1 MSDTTDRSSTEEY
14 SDKHKYEFKKVIEEL
29 KGYRGSGTQLVS
41 IYVPE
46 DKQVSDVVAHVTQ
59 EHSEASN
66 IKSKD
71 TRTNVQDALKSLK
84 DRLRYYDTYPP
95 ENGMVLFSGAVD
107 TGGGRSDMITR
118 VLERPPQPIESFRY
132 HCDSEFLTEP
142 LEEMLADK
150 GLFGLIVLD
159 RREANVGWLRGKRVE
174 PVKSASSL
182 VPGKQR
188 KGGQSAQRFARLR
201 LEAIDNFYQE
211 VAGMANDLFVDQR
224 HELDGILVGG
234 PSPTKD
240 EFLDGDY
247 LHHELQDL
255 VLGKFD
261 VAYTD
266 ESGLYDLVDAAQA
279 VLDEHEM
286 LQDKKLMEQFF
297 SQLHDGD
304 LATYGF
310 GPTREN
316 LMMGAVETLLLSEDL
331 RADVASY
338 ECPNGHTE
346 YELVDRDEEIPDH
359 DCSRCGETVDA
370 DEAER
375 EDAIDHL
382 MDLAGQRGTETEFV
396 STDFEK
402 GEQLLSAF
410 GGIAGL
416 LRYSTGI

>member
-1 MSDTTDRSSTEEY
+1 MSEQAEQ
-14 SDKHKYEFKKVIEEL
+14 SDKQKYEFQKVIEEL
-29 KGYRGSGTQLVS
+29 KEYRGSGTQLVT
-41 IYVPE
+41 IYIPE
-46 DKQVSDVVAHVTQ
+46 DRQVSSVVQHVTQ

-66 IKSKD
+66 IKSKE
-71 TRTNVQDALKSLK
+71 TRTNVQDALKSIK

-95 ENGMVLFSGAVD
+95 GNGMVLFSGAVD
-107 TGGGRSDMITR
+107 TGGGRSDMITE
-118 VLERPPQPIESFRY
+118 VLESPPQPIESFRY
-132 HCDSEFLTEP
+132 HCDAEFLTEP
-142 LEEMLADK
+142 LEEMLADQ

-211 VAGMANDLFVDQR
+211 VAGMANELFVADR
-224 HELDGILVGG
+224 HDMAGILVGG

-247 LHHELQDL
+247 LHHELRDM

-261 VAYTD
+261 VSYTD
-266 ESGLYDLVDAAQA
+266 ESGLYDLVDAAQE

-286 LQDKKLMEQFF
+286 MQDKKLMEQFF
-297 SQLHDGD
+297 KELHDGD

-316 LMMGAVETLLLSEDL
+316 LNMGAVETLLLSEDL
-331 RADVASY
+331 RKEVAVRTCES
-338 ECPNGHTE
+338 GHTE
-346 YELVDRDEEIPDH
+346 YEFLDPDEAAPDD
-359 DCSRCGETVDA
+359 DCSRCGAPMET
-370 DEAER
+370 ER

-382 MDLAGQRGTETEFV
+382 IELAEQRGTETHFV

-402 GEQLLSAF
+402 GDQLLSAF
-410 GGIAGL
+410 GGVAGI
-416 LRYSTGI
+416 LRYSTGV

>member
-1 MSDTTDRSSTEEY
+1 MSEQREQDQ
-14 SDKHKYEFKKVIEEL
+14 SDKQKYEFRKVIEEL
-29 KGYRGSGTQLVS
+29 KEYQGSGTQLVS

-46 DKQVSDVVAHVTQ
+46 DKQLSDVVAHVTQ

-66 IKSKD
+66 IKSKS
-71 TRTNVQDALKSLK
+71 TRTAVQDALTSLK
-84 DRLRYYDTYPP
+84 DRLRYYDTRPP
-95 ENGMVLFSGAVD
+95 ENGLVLFSGAID
-107 TGGGRSDMITR
+107 TGGGQTDMVTK
-118 VLERPPQPIESFRY
+118 VLESPPDPIESFRY
-132 HCDSEFLTEP
+132 HCDSAFLTEP

-159 RREANVGWLRGKRVE
+159 RREANVGWLKGKRVE

-211 VAGMANDLFVDQR
+211 VAGMAGDLFVPKR
-224 HELDGILVGG
+224 HEMDGVLVGG

-247 LHHELQDL
+247 LHHELQDM

-261 VAYTD
+261 IAYTD
-266 ESGLYDLVDAAQA
+266 ESGLYDLVDSAQE

-286 LQDKKLMEQFF
+286 LQDKQLMEEFF
-297 SQLHDGD
+297 KQLHDGD
-304 LATYGF
+304 KATYGF
-310 GPTREN
+310 DQTRQN
-316 LMMGAVETLLLSEDL
+316 LNMGAIEQLLISEDL
-331 RADVASY
+331 RKDVVTY
-338 ECPNGHTE
+338 TCDNGHEE
-346 YELVDRDEEIPDH
+346 YDLIDSTVDTPEH
-359 DCSRCGETVDA
+359 DCTRCGKTVT
-370 DEAER
+370 AEDGNR

-382 MDLAGQRGTETEFV
+382 MELADQRGTETMFI

-402 GEQLLSAF
+402 GEQLLTAF
-410 GGIAGL
+410 GGVAGL
-416 LRYSTGI
+416 LRYSTGV

>member
-1 MSDTTDRSSTEEY
+1 MSSQDTEE
-14 SDKHKYEFKKVIEEL
+14 SDRKKYEFRRVIEEL
-29 KGYRGSGTQLVS
+29 NEFEGSGTQLVT

-46 DKQVSDVVAHVTQ
+46 DRQVSDVVAHVTQ

-66 IKSKD
+66 IKSKQ
-71 TRTNVQDALKSLK
+71 TRTNVQDALTSIK

-107 TGGGRSDMITR
+107 SGGGQTDMITR
-118 VLERPPQPIESFRY
+118 VLENPPQPVESFRY
-132 HCDSEFLTEP
+132 HCDSDFLTEP
-142 LEEMLADK
+142 LEHMLADQ
-150 GLFGLIVLD
+150 GLYGLIVLD

-211 VAGMANDLFVDQR
+211 VAEMANDLFVPER
-224 HELDGILVGG
+224 HELDGVLVGG

-247 LHHELQDL
+247 LHHELRDQ

-261 VAYTD
+261 VSYTD
-266 ESGLYDLVDAAQA
+266 ESGLYDLVDAAEDA
-279 VLDEHEM
+279 LADAEVMKDKSEM
-286 LQDKKLMEQFF
+286 EEFF
-297 SQLHDGD
+297 KQLHDGG

-310 GPTREN
+310 EPTRRN
-316 LMMGAVETLLLSEDL
+316 LVMGSVDRLLISEDL
-331 RADVASY
+331 RKDVVVY
-338 ECPNGHTE
+338 DCGDTDE
-346 YELVDRDEEIPDH
+346 YEVVDRRHSTPEHTCED
-359 DCSRCGETVDA
+359 GT
-370 DEAER
+370 EAEVTEQ
-375 EDAIDHL
+375 EDVIEHLIAI
-382 MDLAGQRGTETEFV
+382 AEQRGTEPKFI

-402 GEQLLSAF
+402 GEQLYDAF
-410 GGIAGL
+410 GGIAGI
-416 LRYSTGI
+416 LRYETGV

>member
-1 MSDTTDRSSTEEY
+1 MSSQEQDQTD
-14 SDKHKYEFKKVIEEL
+14 KQKYEFRKVIEDL
-29 KGYRGSGTQLVS
+29 KEYTGSGTQLVS
-41 IYVPE
+41 IYIPE
-46 DKQVSDVVAHVTQ
+46 DRQISSVVSHVTQ

-66 IKSKD
+66 IKSKQ
-71 TRTNVQDALKSLK
+71 TRTAVQDALTSIK

-107 TGGGRSDMITR
+107 TGGGRTDMITK
-118 VLERPPQPIESFRY
+118 VLESPPDPIQSFRY
-132 HCDSEFLTEP
+132 HCDSDFLTEP

-159 RREANVGWLRGKRVE
+159 RREANVGWLKGKRVE
-174 PVKSASSL
+174 PVKSTTSM

-188 KGGQSAQRFARLR
+188 KGGQSQARFERLR

-211 VAGMANDLFVDQR
+211 VAEMANDLFVEKR

-240 EFLDGDY
+240 EFLDEGY
-247 LHHELQDL
+247 LHHELRDK

-266 ESGLYDLVDAAQA
+266 ESGLYDLVDAAA
-279 VLDEHEM
+279 DVLAEHEVM
-286 LQDKKLMEQFF
+286 QDKVEMEEFF
-297 SQLHDGD
+297 EELHDGD

-310 GPTREN
+310 EPTREN
-316 LMMGAVETLLLSEDL
+316 LVMGSVDRLLISEDI
-331 RADVASY
+331 REDVVTY
-338 ECPNGHTE
+338 ECPNGH
-346 YELVDRDEEIPDH
+346 EEREVIERREETPDH
-359 DCSRCGETVDA
+359 DCSRCSETVPA
-370 DEAER
+370 DEGER
-375 EDAIDHL
+375 EDLIDHL
-382 MDLAGQRGTETEFV
+382 MEIAEQRGTETKFI

-410 GGIAGL
+410 GGIAGI
-416 LRYSTGI
+416 LRYNTGV

>member
-1 MSDTTDRSSTEEY
+1 MSETEQEHSDRQ
-14 SDKHKYEFKKVIEEL
+14 KYEFRKVIEEL
-29 KGYRGSGTQLVS
+29 KDYRGSGTQLVT
-41 IYVPE
+41 IYVPP
-46 DKQVSDVVAHVTQ
+46 DRLISDVVAHVTQ

-71 TRTNVQDALKSLK
+71 TRTNVQDALKSIK
-84 DRLRYYDTYPP
+84 DRLKYYDTKPP
-95 ENGMVLFSGAVD
+95 ENGMVLFSGAID

-118 VLERPPQPIESFRY
+118 VLESPPQPIQSFRY

-142 LEEMLADK
+142 LEEMLADN

-159 RREANVGWLRGKRVE
+159 RREANVGWLRGKRVD
-174 PVKSASSL
+174 PVKSATSL

-211 VAGMANDLFVDQR
+211 VAGMANDLFVPER
-224 HELDGILVGG
+224 HDLDGILVGG

-266 ESGLYDLVDAAQA
+266 ESGLYDLVDAATE
-279 VLDEHEM
+279 VLAEHEI
-286 LQDKKLMEQFF
+286 LQDKQVMEEFF
-297 SQLHDGD
+297 EELHDGD
-304 LATYGF
+304 RATYGF
-310 GPTREN
+310 QQTREN
-316 LMMGAVETLLLSEDL
+316 LMMGAVDRLLISEDL
-331 RADVASY
+331 RKDVIVY
-338 ECPNGHTE
+338 ECPGGRTE
-346 YELVDRDEEIPDH
+346 YAF
-359 DCSRCGETVDA
+359 VDA
-370 DEAER
+370 TDEKPGHECPDGTVLEGER

-382 MDLAGQRGTETEFV
+382 IELADQRGSEPIFV

-402 GEQLLSAF
+402 GEQLLNAF
-410 GGIAGL
+410 GGVAGI
-416 LRYSTGI
+416 LRYSTGV